1 RTTLAGNVVPFCAQL
16 SRHSNS
22 SSLVNF
28 VRLCSKSIA
37 LQHSMSMLPM
47 LHWFSPKL
55 IGTPANAPPKSTSKR
70 TNDARRCFIAK
81 TTLEPTLN
89 QRQGLLQT
97 GRGLTQRR
105 AQFVQRDGPTVLVSS
120 PSCLSYCT
128 NRRSSHA
135 FRKTSSLSCRISRDS
150 SCHTNHHS
158 NRLCQSPWCGSSCC
172 LSSSCRMNRRNSRPC
187 QWPSCDSSS
196 HPFLSSE
203 TNQYSNCSTRLSCR
217 RWFGSRSAPPKH
229 RPAQLSVPARGR
241 E

>member
-120 PSCLSYCT
+120 PSCLSY
-128 NRRSSHA
+128 
-135 FRKTSSLSCRISRDS
+135 
-150 SCHTNHHS
+150 HTNHHS

-196 HPFLSSE
+196 HPFLSSD